1 MRIHLN
7 IGSNQGDRAAL
18 IERAVALLMRAMP
31 DARVRRSAPVESEP
45 WGFDSPNAF
54 LNIGL
59 MIDLPRSIDPEAL
72 LDITQAA
79 ERAISP
85 ASHRNPDGSYR
96 DRLIDIDII
105 AVDRLRLHTP
115 RLTLPHPR
123 AALRP
128 FVLTPLREL
137 DPALAADLSQPSHAE

>member
-59 MIDLPRSIDPEAL
+59 MLDLPRSIDPEAL

-137 DPALAADLSQPSHAE
+137 DPALAADLSQPSPAE

>member
-59 MIDLPRSIDPEAL
+59 MLDLPRDIDPEAL
-72 LDITQAA
+72 LDSTQAA
-79 ERAISP
+79 ERAISL
-85 ASHRNPDGSYR
+85 ASHR
-96 DRLIDIDII
+96 
-105 AVDRLRLHTP
+105 T
-115 RLTLPHPR
+115 
-123 AALRP
+123 
-128 FVLTPLREL
+128 
-137 DPALAADLSQPSHAE
+137 